1 MRNITLFSVS
11 LLTMTTLFAGCS
23 HPPPAGDTS
32 PSPIASATVPPTAAP
47 SETPGK
53 TPSPSDPVLDQL
65 ASLTLNEKIGQLV
78 IVGLDGTAMTEQ
90 TKTMIDEYHV
100 GGFILYKDNI
110 ADVAQTISLLNA
122 LKKANSASQ
131 TPLWLSVDQEGGK
144 VNRMPDPIMNT
155 PAAQQI
161 GKANDR
167 RYTHQI
173 GEAIGEEL
181 LSLGFNM
188 DFAPVLDINS
198 NPDNP
203 VIGSRSFGS
212 DAQKVTIHGLEMMEG
227 IRSKQVAAVVKH
239 FPGHGDTSVDSHLEL
254 PVVHKSLGELQSFE
268 LKPFKEAVEQEADA
282 IMIAHLLL
290 PRIDKTYPASLSK
303 ELITG
308 LLRDSLG
315 YSGVVM
321 TDDMTMGGIVKNF
334 SIGDAAVRS
343 VQAGSDIV
351 LIGHDPKLQI
361 AVLDALR
368 NAVKE
373 HAITEERLNQSV
385 LRILRLKAKYGLKDS
400 PAEETDPAAINRF
413 IESAL
418 QTKTKS

>member
-1 MRNITLFSVS
+1 MLV
-11 LLTMTTLFAGCS
+11 MTTLLAGCG
-23 HPPPAGDTS
+23 HPPQTGNPS
-32 PSPIASATVPPTAAP
+32 PSPSPSASAAVPPTTEP
-47 SETPGK
+47 VETPGK
-53 TPSPSDPVLDQL
+53 SPSPSPSPSDPVIDQL
-65 ASLTLNEKIGQLV
+65 ASLTVNEKIGQLV
-78 IVGLDGTAMTEQ
+78 IVGLEGTAMTAQ
-90 TKTMIDEYHV
+90 TKTMIEKYHV

-110 ADVAQTISLLNA
+110 ADVPQTISLLNA
-122 LKKANSASQ
+122 LKKANSASRA
-131 TPLWLSVDQEGGK
+131 PLWLSVDQEGGK

-155 PAAQQI
+155 PEAQQI

-167 RYTHQI
+167 SYTQQI

-181 LSLGFNM
+181 LALGFNM

-212 DAQKVTIHGLEMMEG
+212 DAQKVTVHGLEMMEG

-254 PVVHKSLGELQSFE
+254 PVVHKSLSELQSFE
-268 LKPFKEAVEQEADA
+268 LQPFKEAVGQEADA

-290 PRIDKTYPASLSK
+290 PHIDKTYPASLSK

-315 YSGVVM
+315 YDGVVM

-334 SIGDAAVRS
+334 SIGNAAVRS
-343 VQAGSDIV
+343 VQAGSDIL

-361 AVLDALR
+361 AVLNALR
-368 NAVKE
+368 KAVE
-373 HAITEERLNQSV
+373 DQTITEERLDQSV

-400 PAEETDPAAINRF
+400 PAEQTDPAAINRI
-413 IESAL
+413 IEEAL